1 MPSTILRT
9 DNSANMSGIRSAAS
23 PGQLEQVFHY
33 KYEMILI
40 YLNPMH
46 FRIIF
51 ETLEI
56 HDN

>member
-33 KYEMILI
+33 KYAIILHLFKS
-40 YLNPMH
+40 YVFQKFSKFKNS
-46 FRIIF
+46 
-51 ETLEI
+51 
-56 HDN
+56 